1 MGNTDGAGLHDH
13 IRPGWMRQNNVR
25 GLLMDNRRFPC
36 YDFFKLQRINQRKRW
51 QNMTRKKLF
60 MTVQAV
66 LCAVIAALLAAGAL
80 SLYLDG
86 AAKQAEGDL
95 FYYMFTR
102 ERAGAKLLPVLP
114 LLFCAVGLTIAGVI
128 LGIRD
133 ENADKPVK
141 DEKLLRNLGSVR
153 ERAVHQQADQKTLT
167 LRTAVLV
174 IALVLIVIGIING
187 GLEDV
192 LAKGA
197 AICTECVGLG

>member
-1 MGNTDGAGLHDH
+1 
-13 IRPGWMRQNNVR
+13 
-25 GLLMDNRRFPC
+25 
-36 YDFFKLQRINQRKRW
+36 
-51 QNMTRKKLF
+51 MTRTKMFLI
-60 MTVQAV
+60 VQSL
-66 LCAVIAALLAAGAL
+66 LCAVIAVLLAAGAL

-102 ERAGAKLLPVLP
+102 ERAVAKLLPILP
-114 LLFCAVGLTIAGVI
+114 LLFCAFGLTVAGVI

-133 ENADKPVK
+133 ENAEKPVR
-141 DEKLLRNLGSVR
+141 DEKLLRDLGSIR
-153 ERAVHQQADQKTLT
+153 EKAVHQQADQKTRI

-174 IALVLIVIGIING
+174 IALILIVIGILNG

>member
-1 MGNTDGAGLHDH
+1 
-13 IRPGWMRQNNVR
+13 
-25 GLLMDNRRFPC
+25 
-36 YDFFKLQRINQRKRW
+36 
-51 QNMTRKKLF
+51 MTRTKLF
-60 MTVQAV
+60 LIIQAA
-66 LCAVIAALLAAGAL
+66 LCTVIAILLAAGAL

-102 ERAGAKLLPVLP
+102 EKAGAKLLPVLP
-114 LLFCAVGLTIAGVI
+114 LLFCALGLTVAGII
-128 LGIRD
+128 LGIKD
-133 ENADKPVK
+133 ENADKPAR
-141 DEKLLRNLGSVR
+141 DEKLLRDLGSIR
-153 ERAVHQQADQKTLT
+153 ERAVHQQADQKTQI

>member
-1 MGNTDGAGLHDH
+1 MFL
-13 IRPGWMRQNNVR
+13 I
-25 GLLMDNRRFPC
+25 
-36 YDFFKLQRINQRKRW
+36 
-51 QNMTRKKLF
+51 
-60 MTVQAV
+60 VQAA
-66 LCAVIAALLAAGAL
+66 LCAMIAALLAAGAL

-114 LLFCAVGLTIAGVI
+114 LLCCAVGLTVAGVL

-133 ENADKPVK
+133 ENEDKPVR
-141 DEKLLRNLGSVR
+141 DEKLLRDLGSIQ
-153 ERAVHQQADQKTLT
+153 ERAVHQQADRKTAI

-197 AICTECVGLG
+197 AVCTECVGLG

>member
-1 MGNTDGAGLHDH
+1 M
-13 IRPGWMRQNNVR
+13 MRE
-25 GLLMDNRRFPC
+25 
-36 YDFFKLQRINQRKRW
+36 
-51 QNMTRKKLF
+51 KLF
-60 MTVQAV
+60 MAAQAV

-102 ERAGAKLLPVLP
+102 ERAGAKLMPVLP
-114 LLFCAVGLTIAGVI
+114 LLFCSIGLTVAGAI

-133 ENADKPVK
+133 GNADKPVK
-141 DEKLLRNLGSVR
+141 DEKLLRDLGGIR
-153 ERAVHQQADQKTLT
+153 ERAVRQQADQKTVI
-167 LRTAVLV
+167 LRAAVLV

>member
-1 MGNTDGAGLHDH
+1 MGKAET
-13 IRPGWMRQNNVR
+13 
-25 GLLMDNRRFPC
+25 
-36 YDFFKLQRINQRKRW
+36 
-51 QNMTRKKLF
+51 MTRKRLF
-60 MTVQAV
+60 MIIQAA
-66 LCAVIAALLAAGAL
+66 LCAAIAALLAAGAV

-102 ERAGAKLLPVLP
+102 ERAGARLAPILP
-114 LLFCAVGLTIAGVI
+114 LMFFAFGMTIAGVI

-133 ENADKPVK
+133 ENAEKPVR
-141 DEKLLRNLGSVR
+141 DEKLLRDLGSIR
-153 ERAVHQQADQKTLT
+153 ERAVHQQADPKTRI

-174 IALVLIVIGIING
+174 IALILIVIGIMNG

>member
-1 MGNTDGAGLHDH
+1 MSRT
-13 IRPGWMRQNNVR
+13 
-25 GLLMDNRRFPC
+25 
-36 YDFFKLQRINQRKRW
+36 
-51 QNMTRKKLF
+51 KLF
-60 MTVQAV
+60 LIVQAV
-66 LCAVIAALLAAGAL
+66 LCTVIAVLLAAGAL

-114 LLFCAVGLTIAGVI
+114 ILCCAFGLTAAGII

-133 ENADKPVK
+133 ENADKPAR
-141 DEKLLRNLGSVR
+141 DEKMLRDPGSIR
-153 ERAVHQQADQKTLT
+153 ERAVYQQADRKTQI

-174 IALVLIVIGIING
+174 IALVLIVLGILNG

-192 LAKGA
+192 LDKGA

>member
-1 MGNTDGAGLHDH
+1 
-13 IRPGWMRQNNVR
+13 
-25 GLLMDNRRFPC
+25 
-36 YDFFKLQRINQRKRW
+36 
-51 QNMTRKKLF
+51 MTRTKLF
-60 MTVQAV
+60 LIVQAV
-66 LCAVIAALLAAGAL
+66 LCAVIAVLLAAGAL

-102 ERAGAKLLPVLP
+102 ERAGAKLLSVLP
-114 LLFCAVGLTIAGVI
+114 LLFCALGLTVAGII
-128 LGIRD
+128 LGIKD
-133 ENADKPVK
+133 ENADKPAR
-141 DEKLLRNLGSVR
+141 DEKLLRDLGSIR
-153 ERAVHQQADQKTLT
+153 EKAVHQNADQKTRI

-174 IALVLIVIGIING
+174 IALILIVIGILNG

>member
-1 MGNTDGAGLHDH
+1 
-13 IRPGWMRQNNVR
+13 
-25 GLLMDNRRFPC
+25 
-36 YDFFKLQRINQRKRW
+36 
-51 QNMTRKKLF
+51 MTRTKVFLI
-60 MTVQAV
+60 VQSV
-66 LCAVIAALLAAGAL
+66 LCAVIAVLLAAGAL

-102 ERAGAKLLPVLP
+102 ERAGARLLPVLP
-114 LLFCAVGLTIAGVI
+114 LICCALGLTIAGVI
-128 LGIRD
+128 LGIKD
-133 ENADKPVK
+133 ENAEKPVR
-141 DEKLLRNLGSVR
+141 DEKLLRDLGSIR
-153 ERAVHQQADQKTLT
+153 EKAVHQQADQKTQI

-174 IALVLIVIGIING
+174 IALILIVIGILNG

>member
-1 MGNTDGAGLHDH
+1 M
-13 IRPGWMRQNNVR
+13 MRE
-25 GLLMDNRRFPC
+25 
-36 YDFFKLQRINQRKRW
+36 
-51 QNMTRKKLF
+51 KLF
-60 MTVQAV
+60 MAAQAV
-66 LCAVIAALLAAGAL
+66 LCAVIAVLLAAGAL

-102 ERAGAKLLPVLP
+102 ERVGVKLSPVLP
-114 LLFCAVGLTIAGVI
+114 LLFCSIGLTVAGAI

-133 ENADKPVK
+133 GNADKPVK
-141 DEKLLRNLGSVR
+141 DEKLLRDLGGIR
-153 ERAVHQQADQKTLT
+153 ERAVRQQADQKTVI
-167 LRTAVLV
+167 LRAAVLV

>member
-1 MGNTDGAGLHDH
+1 
-13 IRPGWMRQNNVR
+13 
-25 GLLMDNRRFPC
+25 
-36 YDFFKLQRINQRKRW
+36 
-51 QNMTRKKLF
+51 MTRKKLF
-60 MTVQAV
+60 MTVQAA
-66 LCAVIAALLAAGAL
+66 LCAVIAVLLAAGAL

-114 LLFCAVGLTIAGVI
+114 LLCCAVGLTVAGVL

-133 ENADKPVK
+133 ENEDKPVR
-141 DEKLLRNLGSVR
+141 DEKLLRDLGSIQ
-153 ERAVHQQADQKTLT
+153 ERAVHQQADRKTVI

-197 AICTECVGLG
+197 AVCTECVGLG

>member
-1 MGNTDGAGLHDH
+1 MLPPDEPQQKNGRMEEMSRKGLF
-13 IRPGWMRQNNVR
+13 
-25 GLLMDNRRFPC
+25 LAA
-36 YDFFKLQRINQRKRW
+36 
-51 QNMTRKKLF
+51 
-60 MTVQAV
+60 QAV
-66 LCAVIAALLAAGAL
+66 LCAAIAALLAAGAL

-102 ERAGAKLLPVLP
+102 ERAAAKLAPVLP
-114 LLFCAVGLTIAGVI
+114 LFFCALGMTIAGVI

-133 ENADKPVK
+133 GNAEKPAR
-141 DEKLLRNLGSVR
+141 DEKRLRDLGSIREKAVR
-153 ERAVHQQADQKTLT
+153 QQADKKTLA
-167 LRTAVLV
+167 LRTAILV
-174 IALVLIVIGIING
+174 IALILIVIGILNG

>member
-1 MGNTDGAGLHDH
+1 
-13 IRPGWMRQNNVR
+13 
-25 GLLMDNRRFPC
+25 
-36 YDFFKLQRINQRKRW
+36 
-51 QNMTRKKLF
+51 MTREKVF
-60 MTVQAV
+60 MTVQAA

-102 ERAGAKLLPVLP
+102 ERVGAKLLPVLP
-114 LLFCAVGLTIAGVI
+114 LLFCSIGLTAAGVI

-133 ENADKPVK
+133 GKADKPVK
-141 DEKLLRNLGSVR
+141 DEKLLRDLGNLR
-153 ERAVHQQADQKTLT
+153 EKAVHQQADRKTAI

-174 IALVLIVIGIING
+174 AALVLIVIGIING

>member
-1 MGNTDGAGLHDH
+1 
-13 IRPGWMRQNNVR
+13 
-25 GLLMDNRRFPC
+25 
-36 YDFFKLQRINQRKRW
+36 
-51 QNMTRKKLF
+51 MTRKKLF

-114 LLFCAVGLTIAGVI
+114 LLFCAVGLTIAGVV

-141 DEKLLRNLGSVR
+141 DEKLLRNLGSIR

-174 IALVLIVIGIING
+174 IALILIVIGIING

>member
-1 MGNTDGAGLHDH
+1 
-13 IRPGWMRQNNVR
+13 
-25 GLLMDNRRFPC
+25 
-36 YDFFKLQRINQRKRW
+36 
-51 QNMTRKKLF
+51 MTREKLF
-60 MTVQAV
+60 MAAQAT
-66 LCAVIAALLAAGAL
+66 LCAVIAALLAAGAM
-80 SLYLDG
+80 SLDLDG

-102 ERAGAKLLPVLP
+102 ERVGAKLLPILP
-114 LLFCAVGLTIAGVI
+114 LLFCAVGLTIAGLI
-128 LGIRD
+128 LGVRD
-133 ENADKPVK
+133 ENADKPLR
-141 DEKLLRNLGSVR
+141 DEKLLRDLGSVR
-153 ERAVHQQADQKTLT
+153 ERAVHQQADQKTVI

>member
-1 MGNTDGAGLHDH
+1 
-13 IRPGWMRQNNVR
+13 
-25 GLLMDNRRFPC
+25 
-36 YDFFKLQRINQRKRW
+36 
-51 QNMTRKKLF
+51 MTRTKLF
-60 MTVQAV
+60 LIIQAV
-66 LCAVIAALLAAGAL
+66 LCTVIAALLAAGAL

-102 ERAGAKLLPVLP
+102 ERAGARLLPILP
-114 LLFCAVGLTIAGVI
+114 LLFCTLGLTVAGVI
-128 LGIRD
+128 LGIKD
-133 ENADKPVK
+133 ENAEKPAR
-141 DEKLLRNLGSVR
+141 DEKLLRDLGSIR
-153 ERAVHQQADQKTLT
+153 ERAVHQQADQKTRI

-174 IALVLIVIGIING
+174 IALILIVIGILNG

>member
-1 MGNTDGAGLHDH
+1 
-13 IRPGWMRQNNVR
+13 
-25 GLLMDNRRFPC
+25 
-36 YDFFKLQRINQRKRW
+36 
-51 QNMTRKKLF
+51 MTRTKLF
-60 MTVQAV
+60 LIVQAL

-102 ERAGAKLLPVLP
+102 ERAGAMLAPILP
-114 LLFCAVGLTIAGVI
+114 LFFCALGLTIAGAI

-133 ENADKPVK
+133 ENAEKPVR
-141 DEKLLRNLGSVR
+141 DEKLLRDSGSIR
-153 ERAVHQQADQKTLT
+153 EKAVHQQADQKTRI

-174 IALVLIVIGIING
+174 TALILIIIGILNG